1 MQNHSLD
8 THDNITIRSDF
19 NNPQQDAFCYV
30 FNLTNLVEYETCY
43 TNNKSTVDL
52 FFYEVT
58 CFEIETKDCALS
70 LSKTLSL
77 GSKHL
82 LLMLKNV
89 DFSMKA
95 QDSNEKL
102 AHFNKHLFNSEEA
115 RPIYN
120 ETSERKPCFFLLQN
134 IYRKVK

>member
-115 RPIYN
+115 RPIQRN
-120 ETSERKPCFFLLQN
+120 Q
-134 IYRKVK
+134 